1 MILENYTKHSALNG
15 KGNRE
20 EGMEWEKEEELEKST
35 IALHT
40 TGIPLEPS
48 TTEYL
53 NHNAIASALAYLSDV
68 WPHLPMTVAM
78 REAWEDILC
87 QLHPGELK
95 PALAQMPS
103 KFRPDP
109 YPLLERILASRAEGS
124 HQAEYDQTQRHLAE
138 QRGIAPAENTHVASV
153 IAEARATLGP
163 TKRVNA
169 GRYGGGK

>member
-1 MILENYTKHSALNG
+1 M
-15 KGNRE
+15 
-20 EGMEWEKEEELEKST
+20 

-40 TGIPLEPS
+40 TGIPVEQS

-87 QLHPGELK
+87 QLHPDELK

-109 YPLLERILASRAEGS
+109 YPLLEKILAGRTKDQAKDR
-124 HQAEYDQTQRHLAE
+124 HQAELDATQRRLAE
-138 QRGIAPAENTHVASV
+138 QRDTTPAGPGHVANV
-153 IAEARATLGP
+153 IAEARKVLDL
-163 TKRVNA
+163 A
-169 GRYGGGK
+169 GDLRAEVIIL